1 VDELIAFLHARLEET
16 ERDPASGAVLKGFTK
31 GTRAILATAEE
42 QPGWHLHG
50 PDDKRDLDERH
61 CDEAMQ
67 ILLAEILRHLAAAW
81 EGHPDFRDKWQS
93 NGAAR

>member
-16 ERDPASGAVLKGFTK
+16 ERDPASGAVVKRFVTAA
-31 GTRAILATAEE
+31 RAILATAAK

-50 PDDKRDLDERH
+50 PHDKRNLDERH

-67 ILLAEILRHLAAAW
+67 IMLAEILHHMAAVW
-81 EGHPDFRDKWQS
+81 EGHPDFRDEWQS
-93 NGAAR
+93 DGAVR